1 MVGIALLG
9 AGIFAREQHLP
20 AIESVPSLS
29 LKAIY
34 SRSESS
40 ANTLASAASSPVD
53 VYYDVPTAGSGSGEA
68 ANVEKTLDALLA
80 RTDIDAVVIALPIL
94 AQPAV
99 IEKALKAGKHVLS
112 EKPVAKDVEE
122 AKRLVGFYEALDLD
136 NNKKKPLWAV
146 AENFRYTPSLLKAAE
161 KVKEIGGK
169 LTTFR
174 LNMNGWVEEG
184 NKYFK
189 TEWRKVPSY
198 QGGFL
203 LDGGVHFIAGLRLL
217 LSELNQEITH
227 VAGFSALLEERL
239 LPVDTV
245 HAVALTNDGKSGT
258 ISISFGTQFKTGLE
272 VEVVTTQGSV
282 YWNPTQIKTKTKEGE
297 ETEEFEKST
306 GVKEEMAAFAKAI
319 EKGQTEKEQTPE
331 EALKDLEVV
340 QRLLESGEGKGIVKA
355 VEA

>member
-53 VYYDVPTAGSGSGEA
+53 VYYDVPTGSGEA
-68 ANVEKTLDALLA
+68 NVWPEEKTLDALLA

-122 AKRLVGFYEALDLD
+122 AKRLVGFYEALD
-136 NNKKKPLWAV
+136 NKKPLWAV

-297 ETEEFEKST
+297 KTEEFEKST

-319 EKGQTEKEQTPE
+319 EKGQIEKEQTPE

>member
-1 MVGIALLG
+1 MVGVALLG

-40 ANTLASAASSPVD
+40 ANTLASAASAPVD
-53 VYYDVPTAGSGSGEA
+53 VYYDVPTGSTGEA
-68 ANVEKTLDALLA
+68 GIGPQEKTLDALLA

-99 IEKALKAGKHVLS
+99 IQKALKAGKHVLS

-122 AKRLVGFYEALDLD
+122 AKKLVQFYEALETREK
-136 NNKKKPLWAV
+136 NPLWAV
-146 AENFRYTPSLLKAAE
+146 GENFRYTPSLVAAAQ

-174 LNMNGWVEEG
+174 LNMNGWVEEE

-217 LSELNQEITH
+217 LSEVNQEISQ
-227 VAGFSALLEERL
+227 VVGFSHLLEQRL

-245 HAVALTNDGKSGT
+245 HAVALTKDGKSGT
-258 ISISFGTQFKTGLE
+258 ISISFGTQFKSGLE

-282 YWNPTQIKTKTKEGE
+282 YWNPTQVKTKTKDGE
-297 ETEEFEKST
+297 KTEEFERSS

-319 EKGQTEKEQTPE
+319 EQGKTEKNQTPE
-331 EALKDLEVV
+331 EALRDLEVV
-340 QRLLESGEGKGIVKA
+340 QRLLESGEGKGVVKA

>member
-53 VYYDVPTAGSGSGEA
+53 VYYDVPTAGEA
-68 ANVEKTLDALLA
+68 ANVDKTLDALLA

-122 AKRLVGFYEALDLD
+122 AKRLVGFYEALKDE
-136 NNKKKPLWAV
+136 KKPLWAV

-297 ETEEFEKST
+297 KTEEFEKST
-306 GVKEEMAAFAKAI
+306 GVKVEMAAFAKAI
-319 EKGQTEKEQTPE
+319 ENGQLEKEQTPE

-340 QRLLESGEGKGIVKA
+340 QRLLESGEAKGVVKA